1 MPRRSFHSWLT
12 PLVSPA
18 VVDFWAAQL
27 RPGLSWDRPLARV
40 VARRA
45 EAHDAVTLVLK
56 PNRHF
61 GGFSAGQ
68 HLNVGVQVDGAWH
81 TRSYSPSDAPRAD
94 GRVSLTV
101 RCVPGGKVSTQLCRH
116 TRVGDVLELGRAFG
130 EMTGFDGSRLFCA
143 AGSGITP
150 LMSLLRAAVRDDAT
164 LDLDLVYWAQR
175 REQLCFADELRDL
188 SRRVPGLRVHV
199 VLTREAGPDG
209 DEPAGRPSAELLA
222 RLVPDHAQRLVS
234 ACGPAGFVE
243 SLRTLLDGRCAGFHA
258 ESFTP
263 PAPIVPTDVTGTV
276 RVELA
281 RSGRTLEVA
290 AGTPLLPALE
300 AQGLRPAYGCRM
312 GLCNTCA
319 CGKRQGL
326 TQNVITG
333 DVDSEA
339 GSALR
344 LCVNRAASDLILD
357 L

>member
-1 MPRRSFHSWLT
+1 MSRRSFASRLT

-18 VVDFWAAQL
+18 VFDFWAARL

-40 VARRA
+40 VARRD
-45 EAHDAVTLVLK
+45 EAHDAVTLVLQ

-61 GGFSAGQ
+61 GGFRAGQ

-94 GRVSLTV
+94 GRVALTV
-101 RCVPGGKVSTQLCRH
+101 RRVPGGKVSTQLCRH
-116 TRVGDVLELGRAFG
+116 ARVGDILELGPAFG
-130 EMTGFDGSRLFCA
+130 EMTRFDGPRLFCA

-150 LMSLLRAAVRDDAT
+150 LMSLLRAAVRDGAA
-164 LDLDLVYWAQR
+164 LDVDLVYWAQR
-175 REQLCFADELRDL
+175 RDQLCFADELRDL
-188 SRRVPGLRVHV
+188 SLRVPGLRVHV
-199 VLTREAGPDG
+199 VLTREARLE
-209 DEPAGRPSAELLA
+209 DEEHAGRPSEELLA
-222 RLVPDHAQRLVS
+222 RLVADHGSRVVS

-263 PAPIVPTDVTGTV
+263 PAPIVPADVTGTV

-290 AGTPLLPALE
+290 AGTPLLAALE
-300 AQGLRPAYGCRM
+300 AQGLTPAYGCRM

-319 CGKRQGL
+319 CAKRQGT
-326 TQNVITG
+326 TQNVVTG
-333 DVDSEA
+333 DIDAEA